1 MSIGELQQFLSPVL
15 LKRGTTISKV
25 FRTFGQPCTCRPA
38 FCRYVFRFQELYAEV
53 EGFEPP
59 VHLRAQRFSRPPHST
74 ALAHL
79 QE

>member
-1 MSIGELQQFLSPVL
+1 MSTGNCLIWQWISISPKPRVGYTEPI
-15 LKRGTTISKV
+15 RSSK
-25 FRTFGQPCTCRPA
+25 FWMD
-38 FCRYVFRFQELYAEV
+38 AEV

-79 QE
+79 RKKEELVKPF